1 METLKKQTKMLF
13 ENVCIEGLAYH
24 LPENRITSDEL
35 ENRLAPLYDKLKLPL
50 GRLEL
55 MSGIRERR
63 FWDDDVFPSEVAAV
77 AGKKAI
83 DNSDIDV
90 REIGCLIS
98 ASVCRDFLE
107 PSTAS
112 VVHNILGLREESF
125 VFDVSNACLGVLNG
139 MCIVANMIDQ
149 GQIKSGLIVSGE
161 NGGPLVNNTIK
172 NLLSRS
178 DITRNTIKSSFA
190 SLTIGSA
197 AVAVL
202 LTHKDFSQK
211 KHRLLGGVSIAETK
225 FNHLCRGN
233 VDVAAPLME
242 TDSEKLMRE
251 GCRLA
256 GRTWERAREVLRWKN
271 DDVNRV
277 FCHQVGKGHRKLMYE
292 NVGLD
297 IEKDFSTLEFLG
309 NTGSASLPVTLAMGV
324 EKGMLK
330 KGDKAALLGI
340 GSGLNCLMMGV
351 EW

>member
-1 METLKKQTKMLF
+1 MQF
-13 ENVCIEGLAYH
+13 ENVCIEGLGYH
-24 LPENRITSDEL
+24 LPENRITSADL
-35 ENRLAPLYDKLKLPL
+35 ETRLTPLYEKLKLPQ

-55 MSGIRERR
+55 MSGISERR
-63 FWDDDVFPSEVAAV
+63 FWDKGVFPSQVATV
-77 AGKKAI
+77 AGKKALEDSGI
-83 DNSDIDV
+83 DIKD
-90 REIGCLIS
+90 IGCLIS

-112 VVHNILGLREESF
+112 VVHNNLGLPEESF

-139 MCIVANMIDQ
+139 ICIIANMIER
-149 GQIKSGLIVSGE
+149 GQIKAGLVVSGE
-161 NGGPLVNNTIK
+161 NGGPLVKNTIET
-172 NLLSRS
+172 LLASS
-178 DITRNTIKSSFA
+178 DITRNTVKSSFA

-197 AVAVL
+197 AAGVL
-202 LTHKDFSQK
+202 LTHRDNSNKNHK
-211 KHRLLGGVSIAETK
+211 LVGGISIAETQ
-225 FNHLCRGN
+225 FNNLCRGN
-233 VDVAAPLME
+233 DDAGAHAEWAPLME
-242 TDSEKLMRE
+242 TDSEKLMLE

-256 GRTWERAREVLRWKN
+256 GKTWVRTREILGWQN
-271 DDVNRV
+271 EDVARV

-309 NTGSASLPVTLAMGV
+309 NTGSASLPVTLSMGV
-324 EKGMLK
+324 EKGVLK

>member
-1 METLKKQTKMLF
+1 MRFK
-13 ENVCIEGLAYH
+13 NVCIEGLGYH
-24 LPENRITSDEL
+24 LPENRISSSDL
-35 ENRLAPLYDKLKLPL
+35 ENRLAPLYDKLKLPQ
-50 GRLEL
+50 GRLEF
-55 MSGIRERR
+55 MSGIQERR
-63 FWDDDVFPSEVAAV
+63 FWDKGVFPSGVAAV

-83 DNSDIDV
+83 EDSGINTKD
-90 REIGCLIS
+90 IGCLIS

-112 VVHNILGLREESF
+112 VVHHSLDLPEESF

-139 MCIVANMIDQ
+139 MCIIANMIER
-149 GQIKSGLIVSGE
+149 GQIRSGLVVSGE
-161 NGGPLVNNTIK
+161 NGAPLVNNTIET
-172 NLLSRS
+172 LLARS
-178 DITRNTIKSSFA
+178 DVNRNTIKTSFA

-197 AVAVL
+197 AAGVL
-202 LTHKDFSQK
+202 LAHKELSK
-211 KHRLLGGVSIAETK
+211 KEHHLLGGVSIVETR
-225 FNHLCRGN
+225 FNDLCRGN
-233 VDVAAPLME
+233 DDSGAKTDWTPLME

-256 GRTWERAREVLRWKN
+256 GRTWIRARETLGWNN

-297 IEKDFSTLEFLG
+297 IQKDFSTLEFLG
-309 NTGSASLPVTLAMGV
+309 NTGSASLPVTFAMGA
-324 EKGMLK
+324 EKGVLE

>member
-1 METLKKQTKMLF
+1 MLF
-13 ENVCIEGLAYH
+13 ENVCIEGLGYH
-24 LPENRITSDEL
+24 LPENRITSNEI
-35 ENRLAPLYDKLKLPL
+35 ETRLAPLYERLKLPL
-50 GRLEL
+50 GRLQL
-55 MSGIRERR
+55 MSGIEERR
-63 FWDDDVFPSEVAAV
+63 FWDEGVFPSEVATI

-83 DNSDIDV
+83 ESSNIEAKD
-90 REIGCLIS
+90 IGCLIS

-112 VVHNILGLREESF
+112 IVHNRLKLSEESF
-125 VFDVSNACLGVLNG
+125 VFDVSNACLGVLNS
-139 MCIVANMIDQ
+139 MCIVANMIDK
-149 GQIKSGLIVSGE
+149 GTIKAGLIVSGE
-161 NGGPLVNNTIK
+161 NGGPLVNNTIE

-178 DITRNTIKSSFA
+178 DITRNNIKSSFA

-197 AVAVL
+197 SVGVL
-202 LTHKDFSQK
+202 LTHKDISQK
-211 KHRLLGGVSIAETK
+211 KHRLLGGISIAETK

-233 VDVAAPLME
+233 INADSRVAPLME
-242 TDSEKLMRE
+242 TDSEELMLE

-256 GRTWERAREVLRWKN
+256 GRTWNRTREILGWKN
-271 DDVNRV
+271 GDVNRV

-297 IEKDFSTLEFLG
+297 LEKDFSTLEFLG

-324 EKGMLK
+324 EKGILK
-330 KGDKAALLGI
+330 KGDRAALLGI

>member
-1 METLKKQTKMLF
+1 MLF
-13 ENVCIEGLAYH
+13 ENVCIEGLGYH
-24 LPENRITSDEL
+24 LPENRITSSEL
-35 ENRLAPLYDKLKLPL
+35 ETRLAPLYERLKLPL
-50 GRLEL
+50 GRLQL
-55 MSGIRERR
+55 MSGIEERR
-63 FWDDDVFPSEVAAV
+63 FWDEGVFPSEVAAI

-83 DNSDIDV
+83 ESSDIEAKD
-90 REIGCLIS
+90 IGCLIS

-112 VVHNILGLREESF
+112 IVHNRLELPEESF

-149 GQIKSGLIVSGE
+149 GTIKAGLIVSGE
-161 NGGPLVNNTIK
+161 NGGPLVNNTIE

-178 DITRNTIKSSFA
+178 DITRNNIKSSFA

-197 AVAVL
+197 AVGVL
-202 LTHKDFSQK
+202 LTHKDISQK

-233 VDVAAPLME
+233 MDAGSQAAPLME
-242 TDSEKLMRE
+242 TDSERLMLE

-256 GRTWERAREVLRWKN
+256 GRTWNRTRELLGWKN
-271 DDVNRV
+271 GDVNHV

-309 NTGSASLPVTLAMGV
+309 NTGSASLPVTLAIGV
-324 EKGMLK
+324 EKEVLA
-330 KGDKAALLGI
+330 KGDRAALLGI